1 MHHIDIYL
9 DNDQFFFIKN
19 QNSLGIGIKN
29 WGFQLKR
36 AGGESQN
43 EKVCKN
49 WKVKIID
56 RVD

>member
-1 MHHIDIYL
+1 MHHIDICL
-9 DNDQFFFIKN
+9 DNGEILAKN